1 MKDFVLLPKLLI
13 LSGKYENTILAVY
26 LFICDADYSA
36 FHQKQTRL
44 LT

>member
-1 MKDFVLLPKLLI
+1 MNLVFLTKLLI

-26 LFICDADYSA
+26 LFICNADYSA